1 MRGGKGGV
9 MKYYTARFIPDRDI
23 VPHEATGESVEQL
36 LSEIAVDNPFFK
48 DGKVEYYTAYF
59 KFMALSLIHAQKF
72 LLSKVPYF
80 TKYVEY
86 RRDEQENFLIRRA
99 GRIMMITETL
109 PRAMGKEDQ
118 LKYFEIVCD
127 TLENV
132 CRGWTPPENT
142 SDSIILF
149 EDDVQNRE
157 EVFQEMYESLLHSHP
172 DTAPPGQGKTDPNA
186 VQFMRESNEHLRK
199 YRYKWQPYNV

>member
-1 MRGGKGGV
+1 
-9 MKYYTARFIPDRDI
+9 MKYYTARFIPDSDI
-23 VPHEATGESVEQL
+23 VPHEATGESVNQL
-36 LSEIAVDNPFFK
+36 LSDIAVDNPFFK
-48 DGKVEYYTAYF
+48 DGKVEYYKAYF

-80 TKYVEY
+80 TKYAEY

-99 GRIMMITETL
+99 SRIMMITETL
-109 PRAMGKEDQ
+109 PRAMGKEMQ
-118 LKYFEIVCD
+118 LKYFENVCH

-149 EDDVQNRE
+149 EDDVENRE
-157 EVFQEMYESLLHSHP
+157 KEEQEFLESLLVQHP
-172 DTAPPGQGKTDPNA
+172 DSPPPGHGKTDPNA
-186 VQFMRESNEHLRK
+186 VQFMRESNEYLRK
-199 YRYKWQPYNV
+199 HRYKWQPYNV